1 MSTVLEAPAAPAWLT
16 VADLLKLLGDVPPE
30 RVRLRPT
37 PGTATEADVL
47 AVLDHENIPCE
58 LVEGTLV
65 EKAMGYEESC
75 LTTELIFFLV
85 SFLKEHN
92 LGVIAGPDGTI
103 RLPVGLLRVP
113 DVSFVSWANMP
124 GGTRPKKPVPV
135 LAIDLAVEV
144 LSQGNTR
151 AEMDRKVREYFEGG
165 SKRVWLIDPKDRTAR
180 VYSTPDRSV
189 LLQEA
194 DTLEGEDVL
203 PGFVLPLRDLFA
215 ALDRGPGA

>member
-1 MSTVLEAPAAPAWLT
+1 MDDVPDCPRRRGDGQAVRLVRPGDRVDNGGKCRVEAPMSTVLEAPAAPAWLT

-85 SFLKEHN
+85 SFLK
-92 LGVIAGPDGTI
+92 
-103 RLPVGLLRVP
+103 
-113 DVSFVSWANMP
+113 
-124 GGTRPKKPVPV
+124 
-135 LAIDLAVEV
+135 
-144 LSQGNTR
+144 
-151 AEMDRKVREYFEGG
+151 
-165 SKRVWLIDPKDRTAR
+165 
-180 VYSTPDRSV
+180 
-189 LLQEA
+189 
-194 DTLEGEDVL
+194 
-203 PGFVLPLRDLFA
+203 
-215 ALDRGPGA
+215 